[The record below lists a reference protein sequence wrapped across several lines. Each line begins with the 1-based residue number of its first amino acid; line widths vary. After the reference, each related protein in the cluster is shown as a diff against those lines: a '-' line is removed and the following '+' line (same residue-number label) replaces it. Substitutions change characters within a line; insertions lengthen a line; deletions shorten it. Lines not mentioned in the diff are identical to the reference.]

1 MKVTTNTN
9 SNAKVDFQLSI
20 GLEPPPKRSDDDD
33 KVKPKSFTCKMHPGK
48 KDSAEFVVKIYSFSD
63 GSPEE
68 YIETL
73 RQLATVQVGQNVKK
87 NEDIVILHKQVFEGA
102 LLEAF
107 ENEIPSGENPK
118 ITNEH
123 LKKGRNAMIK
133 IVFPDKAVR
142 HQKKAMKKI
151 KKPMKMKIRE
161 FANRMKKINEML
173 TFFPLL
179 EENPIRM

>member
-1 MKVTTNTN
+1 MKVTHTTN

-48 KDSAEFVVKIYSFSD
+48 KDSAEFLVKIYSFSD

-87 NEDIVILHKQVFEGA
+87 NKDIVVLYKQIFEGA
-102 LLEAF
+102 LLKAF
-107 ENEIPSGENPK
+107 ENEIPSEENAE
-118 ITNEH
+118 ITDEH
-123 LKKGRNAMIK
+123 LKKK
-133 IVFPDKAVR
+133 V
-142 HQKKAMKKI
+142 
-151 KKPMKMKIRE
+151 E
-161 FANRMKKINEML
+161 TL
-173 TFFPLL
+173 
-179 EENPIRM
+179 